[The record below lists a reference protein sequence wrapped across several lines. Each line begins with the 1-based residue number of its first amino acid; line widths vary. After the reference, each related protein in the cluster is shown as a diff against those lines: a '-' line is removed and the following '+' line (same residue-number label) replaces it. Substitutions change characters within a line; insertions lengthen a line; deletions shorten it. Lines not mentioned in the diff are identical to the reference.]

1 MRVLANVTMYVL
13 IRRTFLLSLS
23 GHIAEPSIGIKQKLG
38 HYVSVVVANDCKRI
52 KFETVL
58 FIANYLLLSLTFT

>member
-1 MRVLANVTMYVL
+1 MYVL
-13 IRRTFLLSLS
+13 MRRTFLLSLS

-38 HYVSVVVANDCKRI
+38 HYLHYVSVVVANDRKRI
-52 KFETVL
+52 KPETVL